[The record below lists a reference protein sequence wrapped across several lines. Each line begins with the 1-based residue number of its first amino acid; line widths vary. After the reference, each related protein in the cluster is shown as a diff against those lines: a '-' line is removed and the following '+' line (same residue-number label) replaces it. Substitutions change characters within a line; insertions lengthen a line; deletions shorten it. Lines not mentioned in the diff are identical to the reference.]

1 MNEYAHY
8 LYRYMLEDGFQK
20 IKSQPEYKIADTLY
34 NQEESALLE
43 TLTREQQEQFF
54 RCKEKEAVL
63 EEINLR
69 YVFLETLIFLRGIL
83 FPG

>member
-20 IKSQPEYKIADTLY
+20 IKFQPEYKTADTLY
-34 NQEESALLE
+34 NREESALLE
-43 TLTREQQEQFF
+43 MLTPEQQEQFF
-54 RCKEKEAVL
+54 RCKDRESVL

-69 YVFLETLIFLRGIL
+69 YVFLETLSFLRGL
-83 FPG
+83 FFPG